1 MGEDR
6 ENSIKR
12 FLDLT
17 ETVVDVVRDHEE
29 DIEALL
35 GGPSEVDVSEQSS
48 LVEVIRSEDEVTVT
62 MEVPVDETDLSL
74 SLDKENY
81 ELIVVV
87 SGEEVC
93 IGVPRDVDPKTVDA
107 KVKNGILEV
116 KMERNIQDLD
126 SSIEFVDESDAD
138 ENVDDKWGDEDGS

>member
-48 LVEVIRSEDEVTVT
+48 LVEVMRSEDEVTVT